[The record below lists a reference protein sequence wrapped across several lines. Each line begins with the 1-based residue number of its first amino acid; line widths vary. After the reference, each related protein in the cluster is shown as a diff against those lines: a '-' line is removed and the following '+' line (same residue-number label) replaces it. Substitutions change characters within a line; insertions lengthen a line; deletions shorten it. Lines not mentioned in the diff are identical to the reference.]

1 VGAALVGV
9 LASFVLAGVA
19 VATAR
24 AFRGAAAR
32 ARVLALFFAL
42 CAAVGPL
49 AWLAAQ
55 VRPAAPA
62 RLGGLHPVAETLV
75 PLLGAGA
82 LIALVLLLELALD
95 VVRLRRIKLR
105 AVVVGATGVRGATI
119 GVSSR
124 VGTPTAIGYVHPAI
138 VVPDGFRRRVDESEW
153 QAVLQHECAHLRR
166 YDDWTKALQSV
177 VQRVGWWLP
186 GLWIL
191 GRALDLERELASDED
206 AAAATGAR
214 RYAACLL
221 RLATTPAADSA
232 ALALWGRRTHVA
244 IRVERLLRPAVGWGL
259 QARRLGAAV
268 AATATVGV
276 LALASIALPSSRT
289 AVPPPPARVAWRAP
303 LAPVY
308 RPAPRPPRTAPAHA
322 RAPQALAVL
331 PRSPAPRVVRI
342 VARPPSAT
350 LGSLHVQPDPAQVA
364 YAATRPQRPAHPR
377 PHLRPG
383 TLHDT
388 DPAPPVSAPQPAAS
402 GVVSDENE
410 AGTAPA
416 PRTGAVMIRLPHPPS
431 P

>member
-1 VGAALVGV
+1 VVGV
-9 LASFVLAGVA
+9 LASLVLAGVA

-32 ARVLALFFAL
+32 GRVLAVFFAL

-55 VRPAAPA
+55 VRPPAPA
-62 RLGGLHPVAETLV
+62 RAGGLHPVAETLLPV
-75 PLLGAGA
+75 LGAGA

-105 AVVVGATGVRGATI
+105 AVQVGATGVRGAII

-138 VVPDGFRRRVDESEW
+138 VVPDGFRRRVDETEW
-153 QAVLQHECAHLRR
+153 KAVLQHECAHLRR
-166 YDDWTKALQSV
+166 YDDWTKAIQSV

-221 RLATTPAADSA
+221 RLATTPAVDSA

-244 IRVERLLRPAVGWGL
+244 IRVERLLRPAAGWGL
-259 QARRLGAAV
+259 LGRGFGAAA
-268 AATATVGV
+268 AATATLAV
-276 LALASIALPSSRT
+276 LALASVAVPSSRT
-289 AVPPPPARVAWRAP
+289 AVPPPAPARVAWRVP
-303 LAPVY
+303 LAPSRHPTHRRPRTVGPHAAAAPAVAILHRAAPRIARIVL
-308 RPAPRPPRTAPAHA
+308 RPAISAPD
-322 RAPQALAVL
+322 R
-331 PRSPAPRVVRI
+331 
-342 VARPPSAT
+342 
-350 LGSLHVQPDPAQVA
+350 LHVRPAVPAQVA
-364 YAATRPQRPAHPR
+364 YAATRPVHPHPRAHPR
-377 PHLRPG
+377 IVRDP
-383 TLHDT
+383 
-388 DPAPPVSAPQPAAS
+388 DPAAPPSAPQPAAS
-402 GVVSDENE
+402 GVVLDENE